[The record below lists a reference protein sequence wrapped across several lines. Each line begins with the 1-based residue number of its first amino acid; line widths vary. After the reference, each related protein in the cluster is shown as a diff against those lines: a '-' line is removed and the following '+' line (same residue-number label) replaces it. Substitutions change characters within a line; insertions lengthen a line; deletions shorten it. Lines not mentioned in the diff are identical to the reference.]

1 MVNPSFRTAITA
13 TQQQQHHQPRLQIRR
28 LYGLLKERIA
38 KKRLEFQHTTFDPQ
52 KLWKIANEVEALN
65 WVLQKSKLKVMW
77 KGACQKICLT
87 GSFFSYKK
95 NYPGHRGIYVD

>member
-52 KLWKIANEVEALN
+52 KVWKIANEVEALN
-65 WVLQKSKLKVMW
+65 WVLQKVEIKSDVE
-77 KGACQKICLT
+77 
-87 GSFFSYKK
+87 GSLSEDML
-95 NYPGHRGIYVD
+95 NRIILQLQEELPRT